1 MRYELLQREKERKD
15 ECKAE
20 RERER
25 GRHQWVP
32 VGALGAGLQFGAA
45 KLGLGKGGRGEGEW
59 CLGSTL
65 HKGGG
70 CGGSSRAVVA
80 SSETGTAR
88 ATAIGIWAT
97 LVGGRTGGG
106 RMWR

>member
-1 MRYELLQREKERKD
+1 MRYELLQRKKERVSV
-15 ECKAE
+15 CKSE
-20 RERER
+20 RERDLLL
-25 GRHQWVP
+25 P
-32 VGALGAGLQFGAA
+32 IGALGAGLQLGAA
-45 KLGLGKGGRGEGEW
+45 KLCLGKGGRGEGEW

-70 CGGSSRAVVA
+70 CGGRSRAVVA

-88 ATAIGIWAT
+88 AAAIGIWAA

-106 RMWR
+106 REWR